1 MIWIY
6 AAVLVAWGNVVNYFV
21 SPVLP
26 GGDWAAV
33 AWGMSLIV
41 VSLVFARLMH
51 ERRATFGLARGDLRG
66 VALGGALGLGGAAVG
81 VLVLRIGPILGP
93 VEYTPHF
100 HTTPNELAAHIAFF
114 LPLSTAIPEELAF
127 RGVLLGGLWAA
138 RGRRVAIIGS
148 SVAFALWHLWV
159 VSVTLLH
166 TNIASGV
173 LTVLAFTGAIVFV
186 ALGGVVL
193 ALLRVR
199 SGGIGAPIVAHWAFD
214 GLMLLGLWV

>member
-6 AAVLVAWGNVVNYFV
+6 AAVLIAWGNLVNYFV
-21 SPVLP
+21 SPMLP
-26 GGDWAAV
+26 GGDWGAV
-33 AWGMSLIV
+33 AWGASLVV

-51 ERRATFGLARGDLRG
+51 EGRSLFGLTRGDIRG
-66 VALGGALGLGGAAVG
+66 IALGGVLGLGGAAVG

-93 VEYTPHF
+93 VTYTPLF
-100 HTTPNELAAHIAFF
+100 ATTPGELAAHIAFF

-138 RGRRVAIIGS
+138 RGRRVAIVGS
-148 SVAFALWHLWV
+148 SVTFAFWHLWV

-166 TNIASGV
+166 TNIASGI
-173 LTVLAFTGAIVFV
+173 LTVLAFVGAIVFV

-199 SGGIGAPIVAHWAFD
+199 SGGLGASILAHWAFD
-214 GLMLLGLWV
+214 GLMLLGLWI